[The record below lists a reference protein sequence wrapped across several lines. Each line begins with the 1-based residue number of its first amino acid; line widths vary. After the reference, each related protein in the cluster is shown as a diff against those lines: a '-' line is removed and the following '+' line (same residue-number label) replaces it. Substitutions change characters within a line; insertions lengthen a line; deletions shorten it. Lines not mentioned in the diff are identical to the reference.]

1 MEFFPSKYNIYKN
14 KYIYIK
20 ESVLRMF
27 DLPIYTANIQSETD
41 GLIAIS
47 LVDYPAVESDFVAFE
62 KQQPLTF
69 SIEDEEE
76 HKITGV
82 IMRCDYPI
90 YRNSLTMGEYY
101 IVYKKETI
109 ETMCQKMLKDGTF
122 KNIDLQHDGQYIEG
136 VELLEVY
143 IKNSEKGIDPKGFE
157 HISDYSMFGTFKVEN
172 EQIWKQ
178 IKDEEFAGFSL
189 EGYFEVEKDTNFD
202 VQKEDVQKEDEPDE
216 NKKCKLSKDNYILQS
231 KIKKYTNNKMIK
243 KIKKFA
249 RIICKFGQVE
259 TDKGAIYWEGDADL
273 AVGDEVYQEIEGDRV
288 KAEDG
293 DFKTEDGI
301 KITVEGGLVTYIGT
315 EAEMEDETPAEE
327 EIVTIVEDVVED
339 VIEEKIEDAVE
350 DVVEVVE
357 EEIYDAKA
365 EIDALKAEVEDLKA
379 KLEELLKEPAA
390 EPIVD
395 EYARVTKQNVNK
407 YIPKFGSKSRTVG
420 I

>member
-1 MEFFPSKYNIYKN
+1 
-14 KYIYIK
+14 
-20 ESVLRMF
+20 MF

-178 IKDEEFAGFSL
+178 IKDGEFAGFSL
-189 EGYFEVEKDTNFD
+189 EGYFD
-202 VQKEDVQKEDEPDE
+202 VQKSIENDDNFDVQKEDEPDE
-216 NKKCKLSKDNYILQS
+216 NKKCK
-231 KIKKYTNNKMIK
+231 KYTNKKMIK

-339 VIEEKIEDAVE
+339 VIDEKIDDAAE

-390 EPIVD
+390 DPIVD
-395 EYARVTKQNVNK
+395 EYARVTRQNVNK

>member
-1 MEFFPSKYNIYKN
+1 
-14 KYIYIK
+14 
-20 ESVLRMF
+20 MF

-178 IKDEEFAGFSL
+178 IKDGEFAGFSL
-189 EGYFEVEKDTNFD
+189 EGYFD

-216 NKKCKLSKDNYILQS
+216 NKKC
-231 KIKKYTNNKMIK
+231 KKYTNNKMIK

-339 VIEEKIEDAVE
+339 VIEEKIEDTVE

-390 EPIVD
+390 DPIVD
-395 EYARVTKQNVNK
+395 EYARVTRQNVNK